1 MLSAPQARSYLLLGS
16 WQPCPAIGEL
26 KTVIEILLRLSTQPS
41 NLTSMATKRGRP
53 VVMARTP
60 TRSSLST
67 SMTLCHASLES
78 WSLDAWLRVSQT
90 SQ

>member
-53 VVMARTP
+53 V
-60 TRSSLST
+60 
-67 SMTLCHASLES
+67 
-78 WSLDAWLRVSQT
+78 
-90 SQ
+90 